1 MTEQAIRNFIN
12 QQQRSQLVPHINP
25 PAESSINYENIH
37 IHGNNPHTFY
47 EQNSSTNTELEEFK
61 NQVKIWMRLDNE
73 IKEFTKQ
80 IKMLNIEIKQRKK
93 YIENLTPFILS
104 YMNSN
109 EIEELNSKDGR
120 LQCKVSMI
128 KPPLS
133 QKDLKLKL
141 YSHFPNN
148 SDDLDKIFKERE
160 KVEKKVLKRLM

>member
-12 QQQRSQLVPHINP
+12 QQQRSQLVPHENMNT
-25 PAESSINYENIH
+25 ESMINYENIH
-37 IHGNNPHTFY
+37 IHGNNPHTLY
-47 EQNSSTNTELEEFK
+47 EQNSSTNTELEDFK

-80 IKMLNIEIKQRKK
+80 IKMLNNEIKQRKK

-104 YMNSN
+104 YMSSN

-120 LQCKVSMI
+120 LQCKVSMV

-133 QKDLKLKL
+133 QKDLRLKL
-141 YSHFPNN
+141 YNQFPNN
-148 SDDLDKIFKERE
+148 AEDLDKIFKERE
-160 KVEKKVLKRLM
+160 KIQKTSLRRLM